1 MTTPNEAAEAIYA
14 RLEANIA
21 PVAFTFD
28 NEDFDEPDEW
38 VRLTVNTNSRAQE
51 TLGPIGNRR
60 YFSGA
65 SIFVQC
71 YTTTDQGRQAADTLA
86 RTITTIFEGVSFS
99 GVNCNNSITRESP
112 PKGKWLQFVV
122 EIEFTYDETR

>member
-14 RLEANIA
+14 RLGAQIGS
-21 PVAFTFD
+21 VAHTFD

-38 VRLTVNTNSRAQE
+38 VRLTVNTNSRVQE
-51 TLGPIGNRR
+51 TLGPIGARK

-71 YTTTDQGRQAADTLA
+71 YTRTDQGRQAADTLA
-86 RTITTIFEGVSFS
+86 KTITDIFEGVSFS

-122 EIEFTYDETR
+122 EIEFTYDETK